1 MTLTAETFDFVAT
14 LVRQRSA
21 IQLERG
27 KEYLVESRLA
37 PLARSAGALD
47 VDAYVRGMRA
57 DVTKHD
63 MVVEALTTNETSW
76 FRDLNPFTVLRSTVV
91 PDLVDRG
98 KFQMRIWSAACST
111 GQEAFSI
118 AMILADNFP
127 SVRASIVATDL
138 ADHVLAKGRSGRYTQ
153 LEINRGLP
161 APMLVK
167 HFERQGPA
175 FEISS
180 ALRSQ
185 VVFRKHNLLDNPP
198 AGGPFDIVFLRNVLI
213 YFDVATKR
221 DVLRRVRGSLAPG
234 GYLFLGRRR
243 DDHRRRRVVGANPSR
258 IELRLPAPRR
268 ESDMKALVIDDSRV
282 MRRIVSNI
290 LVGVG
295 FDTIEAENGQVAL
308 DQLESHD
315 DVGAVLHRL
324 EHARDDGLRVRCR
337 GAKAP
342 RVAQRDAHDGHDGG
356 RTGSNRSCP
365 RRRRPRVRD
374 QALHP

>member
-63 MVVEALTTNETSW
+63 MVVEALTTNERSW
-76 FRDLNPFTVLRSTVV
+76 FRDLNPFTALRSTVV
-91 PDLVDRG
+91 PDLVSRG

-111 GQEAFSI
+111 GQEAYSI

-127 SVRASIVATDL
+127 SVRANIVATDL

-167 HFERQGPA
+167 HFERQGPS

-180 ALRSQ
+180 SLSSQ

-198 AGGPFDIVFLRNVLI
+198 AEGPFDIVFLRNVLI

-221 DVLRRVRGSLAPG
+221 DVLRRIRNSLAPG
-234 GYLFLGRRR
+234 GYLFLGAAETTIG
-243 DDHRRRRVVGANPSR
+243 V
-258 IELRLPAPRR
+258 
-268 ESDMKALVIDDSRV
+268 DDSWER
-282 MRRIVSNI
+282 
-290 LVGVG
+290 L
-295 FDTIEAENGQVAL
+295 
-308 DQLESHD
+308 QL
-315 DVGAVLHRL
+315 
-324 EHARDDGLRVRCR
+324 
-337 GAKAP
+337 
-342 RVAQRDAHDGHDGG
+342 
-356 RTGSNRSCP
+356 GSSSGY
-365 RRRRPRVRD
+365 RPREGKT
-374 QALHP
+374 A

>member
-47 VDAYVRGMRA
+47 VDAYVRGMRS
-57 DVTKHD
+57 DITKHD
-63 MVVEALTTNETSW
+63 IVVEALTTNETSW

-91 PDLVDRG
+91 PDLVGRG
-98 KFQMRIWSAACST
+98 KFTMRIWSAACST
-111 GQEAFSI
+111 GQEAYSI

-127 SVRASIVATDL
+127 SVRANIVATDL
-138 ADHVLAKGRSGRYTQ
+138 AEQVLAKGRSGRYTQ

-167 HFERQGPA
+167 HFERQGPT

-180 ALRSQ
+180 SLRSQ

-221 DVLRRVRGSLAPG
+221 DVLRRIRTSLAPG
-234 GYLFLGRRR
+234 GYLFLGAAETTIGVDETWERLQL
-243 DDHRRRRVVGANPSR
+243 GAS
-258 IELRLPAPRR
+258 
-268 ESDMKALVIDDSRV
+268 SVY
-282 MRRIVSNI
+282 
-290 LVGVG
+290 
-295 FDTIEAENGQVAL
+295 
-308 DQLESHD
+308 
-315 DVGAVLHRL
+315 
-324 EHARDDGLRVRCR
+324 
-337 GAKAP
+337 
-342 RVAQRDAHDGHDGG
+342 
-356 RTGSNRSCP
+356 
-365 RRRRPRVRD
+365 RPREGKVT
-374 QALHP
+374 

>member
-37 PLARSAGALD
+37 PLARSAGAAD

-57 DVTKHD
+57 DITKHD
-63 MVVEALTTNETSW
+63 IVVEALTTNETSW

-91 PDLVDRG
+91 PDLVGRG
-98 KFQMRIWSAACST
+98 KFNLRIWSAACST

-127 SVRASIVATDL
+127 SVRPSIVATDL
-138 ADHVLAKGRSGRYTQ
+138 AEQVLAKGRSGRYTQ

-167 HFERQGPA
+167 HFERQGPS

-180 ALRSQ
+180 SLRSQ

-221 DVLRRVRGSLAPG
+221 DVLRRIRNSLAPG
-234 GYLFLGRRR
+234 GYLFLGAAETTIGVDETWERLQL
-243 DDHRRRRVVGANPSR
+243 GAS
-258 IELRLPAPRR
+258 
-268 ESDMKALVIDDSRV
+268 SVY
-282 MRRIVSNI
+282 
-290 LVGVG
+290 
-295 FDTIEAENGQVAL
+295 
-308 DQLESHD
+308 
-315 DVGAVLHRL
+315 
-324 EHARDDGLRVRCR
+324 
-337 GAKAP
+337 
-342 RVAQRDAHDGHDGG
+342 
-356 RTGSNRSCP
+356 
-365 RRRRPRVRD
+365 RPREGKVT
-374 QALHP
+374 

>member
-1 MTLTAETFDFVAT
+1 MTLAAETFDFVAT

-37 PLARSAGALD
+37 PLARSAGAAD

-57 DVTKHD
+57 DITKHD
-63 MVVEALTTNETSW
+63 IVVEALTTNETSW
-76 FRDLNPFTVLRSTVV
+76 FRDLNPFTALRSTVV
-91 PDLVDRG
+91 PDLVSRG

-111 GQEAFSI
+111 GQEAYSI

-138 ADHVLAKGRSGRYTQ
+138 AEQVLTKGRSGRYTQ

-167 HFERQGPA
+167 HFERQGPT

-198 AGGPFDIVFLRNVLI
+198 VGGQFDIVFLRNVLI

-221 DVLRRVRGSLAPG
+221 DVLRRIRNSLAPG
-234 GYLFLGRRR
+234 GYLFLGAAETTIGVDETWERLQL
-243 DDHRRRRVVGANPSR
+243 GAS
-258 IELRLPAPRR
+258 
-268 ESDMKALVIDDSRV
+268 SVY
-282 MRRIVSNI
+282 
-290 LVGVG
+290 
-295 FDTIEAENGQVAL
+295 
-308 DQLESHD
+308 
-315 DVGAVLHRL
+315 
-324 EHARDDGLRVRCR
+324 
-337 GAKAP
+337 
-342 RVAQRDAHDGHDGG
+342 
-356 RTGSNRSCP
+356 
-365 RRRRPRVRD
+365 RPREGKVT
-374 QALHP
+374 